1 VNDGL
6 LLDEKLSDYQAA
18 FAAVDTDSSGDIS
31 AEELQAA
38 LDRCDSEQ
46 NVFETLDLACLA
58 VEAGPVPFSLNL
70 CFTGFSDVLNKV
82 RRVLHCRL
90 GMHH

>member
-1 VNDGL
+1 
-6 LLDEKLSDYQAA
+6 
-18 FAAVDTDSSGDIS
+18 VDTDSSGDIS

-38 LDRCDSEQ
+38 LVRCDSQQ

-58 VEAGPVPFSLNL
+58 VEAGPVPFSLYL